1 MNWFRCKIDTYVSKL
16 PKLIYL
22 EIFRTAEMPQLGLML
37 VGLVFRRHQKK
48 AEVGAENKETPW
60 KDAGYV
66 AWLGWGGTSGINWA
80 SKKLQQIDKK

>member
-1 MNWFRCKIDTYVSKL
+1 MSAFK
-16 PKLIYL
+16 
-22 EIFRTAEMPQLGLML
+22 
-37 VGLVFRRHQKK
+37 RHQKN

-80 SKKLQQIDKK
+80 AKKLQQIDKK